1 MARYY
6 RLHLA
11 SFIAI
16 EFADELTA
24 YTGGNDFN
32 NRFESVIE
40 LYEEGCSNLQ
50 FNFVLYSKK
59 REEKLVT
66 PVLIDLVENG
76 KQEKSPRN
84 TIRWRRETT
93 AVEKMGGILMID
105 L

>member
-16 EFADELTA
+16 EFANELAACPRTDC
-24 YTGGNDFN
+24 YKN

-40 LYEEGCSNLQ
+40 LYEEGCAD
-50 FNFVLYSKK
+50 FIFDFVLYPNK

-66 PVLIDLVENG
+66 PVLIDLEENDNRRKVLRIHIDG
-76 KQEKSPRN
+76 DKKNTAAEKVGRS
-84 TIRWRRETT
+84 
-93 AVEKMGGILMID
+93 L
-105 L
+105 